1 MAHPPFTGK
10 ASSFNLKDSHRL
22 VLILGK
28 GIDFCARGPMPRALF
43 QRGLLKPVSKNC
55 QMYRND
61 GPDAIE
67 ESCHISNFGG
77 RHVNDISLPE
87 GHILSHVPF
96 FKSLFQ

>member
-10 ASSFNLKDSHRL
+10 ASFFNLKDSHRL

-28 GIDFCARGPMPRALF
+28 GHDLCARGPMPCALF
-43 QRGLLKPVSKNC
+43 QQGLLKLVSKNC

-61 GPDAIE
+61 GPDAIK
-67 ESCHISNFGG
+67 ESFHICDFGG

-87 GHILSHVPF
+87 
-96 FKSLFQ
+96 